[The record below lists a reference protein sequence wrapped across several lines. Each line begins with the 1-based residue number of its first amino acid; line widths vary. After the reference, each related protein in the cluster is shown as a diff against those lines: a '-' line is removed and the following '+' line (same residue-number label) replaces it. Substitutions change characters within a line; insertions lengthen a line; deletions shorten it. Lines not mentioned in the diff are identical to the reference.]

1 MAKQTGMLGEGPPSH
16 QTNVLYLPKN
26 TQARKIIRAK
36 VTKEGV
42 ECVFA
47 EPQFKSK
54 LVDTVVEGTS
64 ARTGVIDPLGAKLG
78 AGPDLYFQLIQA
90 MSKSFEDC
98 LHLR

>member
-1 MAKQTGMLGEGPPSH
+1 MRGALADYSYTGYVM
-16 QTNVLYLPKN
+16 K
-26 TQARKIIRAK
+26 R
-36 VTKEGV
+36 
-42 ECVFA
+42 VFA